1 MPGAISLIIQ
11 SEKTMPSSVI
21 RNVKIKGKPLDPN
34 KEYVVAVYGGPP
46 PMGVEPEKKNIRE
59 IVIDYIRKRK
69 DVEVERKP
77 NVKVLDHPYNTEC
90 YWR

>member
-1 MPGAISLIIQ
+1 M
-11 SEKTMPSSVI
+11 
-21 RNVKIKGKPLDPN
+21 DPN

-69 DVEVERKP
+69 DVELVRSVRLPGLSYAVSYTHLPLPTTER
-77 NVKVLDHPYNTEC
+77 V
-90 YWR
+90 